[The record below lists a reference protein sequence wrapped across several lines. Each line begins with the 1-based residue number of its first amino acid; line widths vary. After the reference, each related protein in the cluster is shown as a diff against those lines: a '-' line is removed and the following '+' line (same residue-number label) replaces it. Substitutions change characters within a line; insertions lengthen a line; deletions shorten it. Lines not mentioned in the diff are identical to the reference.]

1 MTANPNPL
9 HKIPKSRKRK
19 IKRYKS
25 LEHKI
30 NSLIKNKKIKQ
41 KKVYPKEKC
50 HFIKPDGTRCHKLAI
65 GSGQLCSEHGGTPN
79 RESLIKEESIEHTL
93 MLSAG
98 MLEANQLNKVR
109 YDHKIHPIQMV
120 KLSSE
125 GLSEV
130 EIAAKFGVSVRIL
143 QKWAETYE
151 MFAEAYDVG
160 MALHE
165 SWWLTKGKEGLD
177 NPRDFNTSLYK
188 FLTGNKLG
196 YSDKVESKNFNVNA
210 GVLVV
215 PKTPDTV
222 EEWEKN

>member
-1 MTANPNPL
+1 MTTSKPSRSV
-9 HKIPKSRKRK
+9 KIR
-19 IKRYKS
+19 RYKS

-30 NSLIKNKKIKQ
+30 NSLIKNKRIKQ
-41 KKVYPKEKC
+41 KKVYPKERC
-50 HFIKPDGTRCHKLAI
+50 HFIKSNGKRCRALAI
-65 GSGQLCSEHGGTPN
+65 GSGQLCKKHGGTLD
-79 RESLIKEESIEHTL
+79 RSSLIKEGSIEHKL
-93 MLSAG
+93 IAK
-98 MLEANQLNKVR
+98 LEPDTIHTVHYDPKV
-109 YDHKIHPIQMV
+109 HPFQMI

-130 EIAAKFGVSVRIL
+130 EIAAKLKISVRKL
-143 QKWAETYE
+143 QRWSETYE

-160 MALHE
+160 MALYE
-165 SWWLTKGKEGLD
+165 SWWLNKGKEGLE

-215 PKTPDTV
+215 PKTPKSI
-222 EEWEKN
+222 EEWEGVNNSC